1 MHTFIVNKTVS
12 EDRKSEFSDSIESP
26 VSHKNSNPKTIGTF
40 FMIDRYSRPGM
51 AAIWT
56 LENKYKTWLEVEI
69 LAAEAWAEIG
79 AIPGKAAEDIR
90 KSAAFETE
98 RIAEIEEKT
107 RHDVIAFLT
116 NVAEHIGPSARYLH
130 WGLTSSDML
139 DTASAVIFK
148 QALEI
153 IIDDVDALLDVIK
166 RRAFEHRDTVMVGR
180 SHGIHAEPITFGLK
194 LAIWY
199 DEMRRNRRRLENAKE
214 TISCGKLSGAVGTF
228 AHADP
233 WIESYVCEHLG
244 LKPAPASSQIIQRDR
259 YAEVFCALAVLASSV
274 EKIATEVRHLQRTE
288 VLEAEEY
295 FRPGQKGSSA
305 MPHKRNPV
313 LSENLCGLA
322 RLVRSYT
329 IPALENVT
337 LWHERDISHS
347 SVERVTGPD
356 AFIGTDFML
365 SRLTGIL
372 DNLIVYPARM
382 EHNLNML
389 KGLVFSQQV
398 LLTLTQKG
406 VSREESYRIVQKQAM
421 EVWEGNGTFKERLLA
436 DQDLTKYLTPKE
448 IEAIFNINYHLKHVN
463 TIFER
468 VFGAE

>member
-1 MHTFIVNKTVS
+1 
-12 EDRKSEFSDSIESP
+12 
-26 VSHKNSNPKTIGTF
+26 
-40 FMIDRYSRPGM
+40 MIDRYSRPGM

-69 LAAEAWAEIG
+69 LAAEAWAELG
-79 AIPGKAAEDIR
+79 VVPKEAAEDIR
-90 KSAAFETE
+90 IKAAFDPK

-116 NVAEHIGPSARYLH
+116 NVAEYVGPSARYLH

-139 DTASAVIFK
+139 DTANAVIFK
-148 QALEI
+148 QAMEI
-153 IIDDVDALLDVIK
+153 IIDDVDTLMGVIK
-166 RRAFEHRDTVMVGR
+166 KRAFEHRDTVMIGR

-214 TISCGKLSGAVGTF
+214 TISYGKISGAVGTF

-233 WIESYVCEHLG
+233 GVESYVCEHLG
-244 LKPAPASSQIIQRDR
+244 LKPAPASNQIIQRDR
-259 YAEVFCALAVLASSV
+259 YAEVFCALAVLASSI

-305 MPHKRNPV
+305 MPHKRNPI

-322 RLVRSYT
+322 RLVRSYA

-356 AFIGTDFML
+356 AFIGADFML

-372 DNLIVYPARM
+372 DNLIVYPDRM
-382 EHNLNML
+382 KHNLNML
-389 KGLVFSQQV
+389 KGLIFSQQV

-406 VSREESYRIVQKQAM
+406 VSREESYEIVQKQAM
-421 EVWEGNGTFKERLLA
+421 EVWKGNGTFKERLLA
-436 DQDLTKYLTPKE
+436 DQDLAKYLAPEE
-448 IEAIFNINYHLKHVN
+448 IKAIFDINYHLKHVK

-468 VFGAE
+468 VFGADQ

>member
-1 MHTFIVNKTVS
+1 
-12 EDRKSEFSDSIESP
+12 
-26 VSHKNSNPKTIGTF
+26 
-40 FMIDRYSRPGM
+40 MIDRYSRPVM
-51 AAIWT
+51 VSIWT

-69 LAAEAWAEIG
+69 LAAEAWAELGSVPKEAAKDIRT
-79 AIPGKAAEDIR
+79 KAAFDP
-90 KSAAFETE
+90 E
-98 RIAEIEEKT
+98 RIAEIEKKT

-116 NVAEHIGPSARYLH
+116 DLAEHIGPSARYLH

-139 DTASAVIFK
+139 DTANAVIFK
-148 QALEI
+148 QAMEI
-153 IIDDVDALLDVIK
+153 IIDDVNALMDVIK
-166 RRAFEHRDTVMVGR
+166 KRAFEHRDTVMIGR

-214 TISCGKLSGAVGTF
+214 TISYGKISGAVGTF

-233 WIESYVCEHLG
+233 RVESHVCEHLG
-244 LKPAPASSQIIQRDR
+244 LKPAPASNQIIQRDR

-305 MPHKRNPV
+305 MPHKRNPI
-313 LSENLCGLA
+313 LSENLCGLS
-322 RLVRSYT
+322 RLVRSCA

-347 SVERVTGPD
+347 SVERMIGPD
-356 AFIGTDFML
+356 AFIVTDFML
-365 SRLTGIL
+365 SRLAGIL
-372 DNLIVYPARM
+372 DNLIVYPDRM

-389 KGLVFSQQV
+389 KGLIFSQQV

-406 VSREESYRIVQKQAM
+406 VSREESYEIVQKQAM
-421 EVWEGNGTFKERLLA
+421 EVWQGKGTFKERLLA
-436 DQDLTKYLTPKE
+436 DQDLAKYLTTEE
-448 IEAIFNINYHLKHVN
+448 IEAIFDINYHLKHVK

-468 VFGAE
+468 VFGADP

>member
-1 MHTFIVNKTVS
+1 
-12 EDRKSEFSDSIESP
+12 
-26 VSHKNSNPKTIGTF
+26 
-40 FMIDRYSRPGM
+40 MIDRYSRPGM

-69 LAAEAWAEIG
+69 LAAEAWAELG
-79 AIPGKAAEDIR
+79 AIPKEAAEDIR
-90 KSAAFETE
+90 TKAAFDPE
-98 RIAEIEEKT
+98 RIAKIEEKT

-116 NVAEHIGPSARYLH
+116 NVAEYVGPSARYLH

-139 DTASAVIFK
+139 DTANAVIFK
-148 QALEI
+148 QAMEI
-153 IIDDVDALLDVIK
+153 IIDDVDAVMGIIK
-166 RRAFEHRDTVMVGR
+166 KRAFEHRDTVMIGR

-214 TISCGKLSGAVGTF
+214 TISYGKISGAVGTF
-228 AHADP
+228 AHTDP
-233 WIESYVCEHLG
+233 RVESYVCEHLG
-244 LKPAPASSQIIQRDR
+244 LKPAPASNQIIQRDR
-259 YAEVFCALAVLASSV
+259 YAEVFCALAVLASSI

-322 RLVRSYT
+322 RLIRSYA

-356 AFIGTDFML
+356 AFIGTDFIL

-372 DNLIVYPARM
+372 DNLIVYSDRM
-382 EHNLNML
+382 KHNLNML
-389 KGLVFSQQV
+389 KGLIFSQQV

-406 VSREESYRIVQKQAM
+406 VSREESYGIVQKQAM
-421 EVWEGNGTFKERLLA
+421 EVWKGNGTFKERLLA
-436 DQDLTKYLTPKE
+436 DQDLAKYLAPEE
-448 IEAIFNINYHLKHVN
+448 IEAIFDINYHLKHVK

-468 VFGAE
+468 VFGADQ